1 MRCRMGTLHERK
13 RDERCNGRKIY
24 TRARRSDAAENA
36 AATCSAERP
45 GATWHAARCT
55 TCCVARLHAAL
66 RGAAWRSGA
75 CRSFISRTCE
85 GLVMCS
91 TSALWVCTSERAARL
106 RYRACCLVP
115 GVWCL
120 FGCMVSS
127 PLPVVRCMLPVVCCL
142 SHAVRCLLHAHV
154 ACCRL
159 PLPCR
164 ASLAVSCTVSL
175 ACCTCTLE
183 RMTWLKS
190 CPRSPSSRPCGRT

>member
-75 CRSFISRTCE
+75 CRSFISRTRE

-142 SHAVRCLLHAHV
+142 LYVACCTLHVVCRMRSVACCTRKLPAACCLFHAVRRLLSLARCLLHV
-154 ACCRL
+154 APARWS
-159 PLPCR
+159 
-164 ASLAVSCTVSL
+164 A
-175 ACCTCTLE
+175 
-183 RMTWLKS
+183 
-190 CPRSPSSRPCGRT
+190 

>member
-1 MRCRMGTLHERK
+1 MLHERK

-45 GATWHAARCT
+45 GTTWHVARCA
-55 TCCVARLHAAL
+55 TCCVARLHATRRSVA
-66 RGAAWRSGA
+66 RRSGA

-106 RYRACCLVP
+106 RYRACCLLP

-120 FGCMVSS
+120 FGCMVS
-127 PLPVVRCMLPVVCCL
+127 
-142 SHAVRCLLHAHV
+142 VRCLLYVACCLLYGVCRMRSVANCTAHV